1 VTAAPV
7 TTPAVTTPPL
17 TTPPVS
23 SPPTTSANTVPVQGG
38 HLPIGSTQTQTFSQ
52 CVVTW
57 PVTLPTGGTTTGSY
71 VGDCSTAAAIA
82 SQYPGAVTST
92 TETTSTSQAT

>member
-1 VTAAPV
+1 
-7 TTPAVTTPPL
+7 VTTPPVSP
-17 TTPPVS
+17 PPVS
-23 SPPTTSANTVPVQGG
+23 SPPSTSANTVPVQGG
-38 HLPIGSTQTQTFSQ
+38 QLPIGATQTQTFSQ

-71 VGDCSTAAAIA
+71 VGDCATAAAIA